1 MNIRGFIKDK
11 ALQIALLLFAM
22 ITSEIFLIPYPIATF
37 IKIYIPIIIVS
48 MYVFGLGIEYGI
60 KKSYYTKVSNILE
73 ELEEK
78 YLITEIIK
86 TPNFIE
92 GRILKDTLEE
102 VDKTMVEKVNFY
114 KYLRRRL

>member
-22 ITSEIFLIPYPIATF
+22 ITSEIFLIPYPVATF
-37 IKIYIPIIIVS
+37 IKIYIPIIMVS
-48 MYVFGLGIEYGI
+48 MYALGVGIEYGM

-92 GRILKDTLEE
+92 GRILKYTLEE
-102 VDKTMVEKVNFY
+102 VDKSMVEKVNFY

>member
-11 ALQIALLLFAM
+11 ALQIALMLFAM
-22 ITSEIFLIPYPIATF
+22 ITSEIFLIPYPVATF
-37 IKIYIPIIIVS
+37 IKIYIPIIMVS
-48 MYVFGLGIEYGI
+48 MYALGVGIEYGM

-92 GRILKDTLEE
+92 GRILKNTLEE
-102 VDKTMVEKVNFY
+102 VDKSMVEKVNFY

>member
-22 ITSEIFLIPYPIATF
+22 ITSEIFLIPYPVATF
-37 IKIYIPIIIVS
+37 IKIYIPNIMVS
-48 MYVFGLGIEYGI
+48 MYALGVGIEYGM

-92 GRILKDTLEE
+92 GRILKNTLEE
-102 VDKTMVEKVNFY
+102 VDKSMVEKVNFY

>member
-22 ITSEIFLIPYPIATF
+22 ITSEIFLIPYPVATF
-37 IKIYIPIIIVS
+37 IKIYIPIIMVS
-48 MYVFGLGIEYGI
+48 MYALGVGIEYGM

-86 TPNFIE
+86 TPNFVE
-92 GRILKDTLEE
+92 GRILKNTLEE
-102 VDKTMVEKVNFY
+102 VDKSMVEKVNFY